1 MAALDQ
7 CMNWDSAGMTAFTSA
22 SYQRSFLLSFPGV
35 VKIWVLLDVRWEVV
49 VALVRL
55 LDSRLMLMVLLTS
68 SRLRLRGS
76 RELLSALL

>member
-1 MAALDQ
+1 M
-7 CMNWDSAGMTAFTSA
+7 
-22 SYQRSFLLSFPGV
+22 V
-35 VKIWVLLDVRWEVV
+35 VLNVRRELV

-55 LDSRLMLMVLLTS
+55 LGSRLVLVVLLTS